1 MNRWP
6 TQRSPGRAFGA
17 LQRQARSSQAALAA
31 SIVLMCVVLTVLR
44 ANFLTVTNMGVLAQ
58 AVSVSAVVA
67 FAQLV
72 TIGSGGMNLSIGG
85 IGGLAAVLVGG
96 LMVNFRVPVVLAIVL
111 ALAAGAVCG
120 MGNGWLIVRTQLSP
134 FLVTLATGSVFTGI
148 GLGLTNSNPIVNLPK
163 MFNSLGSDSFLQLPV
178 PFFVMLALM
187 GLLMVFFRSVG
198 LGRQILAFGANARA
212 SEICGVD
219 SRRLQVALHGL
230 SGLLAA
236 CAGILLAAT
245 LASADPEIG
254 SNWLLPSFAAPII
267 GGTALAGGVVS
278 VPGAVL
284 GSLLLELVTDALVY
298 LNVNAFWL
306 QLFSGL
312 IILLAMVLGRLR
324 EARVVAPAR
333 SAFRPEPGP
342 ARAED
347 GAEYVPLGFGSRR
360 LSEGSSAELR
370 PDEVVLELRGVTKH
384 FGGVVALDGVSL
396 SVRRGE
402 VHALLGEN
410 GAGKSTLIK
419 VIAGVHQAD
428 EGTYLLAGEQVHDIS
443 PRRAA
448 RLGVAV
454 VHQERTLIP
463 AFTAGENVM
472 LNDVLGRALRFVNAA
487 AVEQRAVKYM
497 ETVGLDISSHLPA
510 FGLSPAQK
518 QLLEIARALSERS
531 SLLLLD
537 EPTSSLSLT
546 EIRRLMETIR
556 VLTAHGVS
564 VVYVTHKLEEVF
576 EICDRVTVLRDGK
589 NACEGL
595 PVAGMS
601 RDALIEL
608 MVGRVAAVPSHRP
621 ARSVTADVVLEAKG
635 VQSEHSQVPSSFR
648 LLRGEIL
655 GWYGLVGA
663 GRTELARA
671 LTGADRRT
679 GGEIVIGGQVV
690 GARSVAGMLEQW
702 KVGYVTENRQ
712 EEGLFLIHPV
722 RSNIAATVWRK
733 LRTRSRL
740 LSIAAERAV
749 AEKYRTLLAIRTAS
763 IQTSVS
769 NLSGGNQ
776 QKVSIAKWL
785 AVSPSILIF
794 DEPTVGIDVKTKNEV
809 HELIR
814 DLAAGGTSLIVISS
828 DLPEIIGLVDR
839 ILLFRQ
845 GAIVEELANSHRYDE
860 MSEVIMRTVLGD
872 PTYHEVRVRAG
883 S

>member
-6 TQRSPGRAFGA
+6 TQRSPGRAFGV

-333 SAFRPEPGP
+333 SAFRPEPAP

-370 PDEVVLELRGVTKH
+370 PDEVVLELRGVSKH

-635 VQSEHSQVPSSFR
+635 VQSEQSQVPSSFR

>member
-1 MNRWP
+1 MR
-6 TQRSPGRAFGA
+6 
-17 LQRQARSSQAALAA
+17 
-31 SIVLMCVVLTVLR
+31 
-44 ANFLTVTNMGVLAQ
+44 
-58 AVSVSAVVA
+58 
-67 FAQLV
+67 
-72 TIGSGGMNLSIGG
+72 
-85 IGGLAAVLVGG
+85 
-96 LMVNFRVPVVLAIVL
+96 
-111 ALAAGAVCG
+111 
-120 MGNGWLIVRTQLSP
+120 
-134 FLVTLATGSVFTGI
+134 
-148 GLGLTNSNPIVNLPK
+148 
-163 MFNSLGSDSFLQLPV
+163 
-178 PFFVMLALM
+178 
-187 GLLMVFFRSVG
+187 
-198 LGRQILAFGANARA
+198 
-212 SEICGVD
+212 ICGVD

-333 SAFRPEPGP
+333 SAFRPEPAP

-370 PDEVVLELRGVTKH
+370 PDEVVLELRGVSKH

-576 EICDRVTVLRDGK
+576 EILRSGD
-589 NACEGL
+589 C
-595 PVAGMS
+595 VA
-601 RDALIEL
+601 
-608 MVGRVAAVPSHRP
+608 
-621 ARSVTADVVLEAKG
+621 
-635 VQSEHSQVPSSFR
+635 
-648 LLRGEIL
+648 
-655 GWYGLVGA
+655 
-663 GRTELARA
+663 
-671 LTGADRRT
+671 RR
-679 GGEIVIGGQVV
+679 
-690 GARSVAGMLEQW
+690 
-702 KVGYVTENRQ
+702 
-712 EEGLFLIHPV
+712 
-722 RSNIAATVWRK
+722 
-733 LRTRSRL
+733 
-740 LSIAAERAV
+740 
-749 AEKYRTLLAIRTAS
+749 
-763 IQTSVS
+763 
-769 NLSGGNQ
+769 
-776 QKVSIAKWL
+776 
-785 AVSPSILIF
+785 
-794 DEPTVGIDVKTKNEV
+794 
-809 HELIR
+809 
-814 DLAAGGTSLIVISS
+814 
-828 DLPEIIGLVDR
+828 
-839 ILLFRQ
+839 
-845 GAIVEELANSHRYDE
+845 
-860 MSEVIMRTVLGD
+860 
-872 PTYHEVRVRAG
+872 
-883 S
+883 